1 MLKKLLSVT
10 LIAVVSSSALLIAGC
25 KSDTGTT
32 TASSPY
38 GLTGSSETQHPTH
51 AQIDSKGHY
60 RTDLQ

>member
-38 GLTGSSETQHPTH
+38 GLTGSSDTQHTPTGH
-51 AQIDSKGHY
+51 LDSKGHY